1 MRPIL
6 ILTEAESDILFMFV
20 FMFTFIFYGVPFM
33 SKFFLKDY
41 GSGTN
46 QMGGFVGGAQFLQMA
61 DSWTWRISC
70 AAGTSQCNTSGNIPH
85 SIARP
90 ASSLHDS
97 ITNTT
102 TTHLS
107 STITTTSYEDTSSNP
122 NFTIDEHYSQP
133 HTTPTVTDFLRDSL
147 ILYLSFRI

>member
-1 MRPIL
+1 MP
-6 ILTEAESDILFMFV
+6 FV
-20 FMFTFIFYGVPFM
+20 

-46 QMGGFVGGAQFLQMA
+46 QMGGFVGGAPFLQMA

-90 ASSLHDS
+90 ASSLLIS

-107 STITTTSYEDTSSNP
+107 STITTTST
-122 NFTIDEHYSQP
+122 TVRQP
-133 HTTPTVTDFLRDSL
+133 HTTPTVTDFL
-147 ILYLSFRI
+147 ILYLSFRS